1 MNFHDQAISAW
12 QEFLQTKVNHYK
24 KYRNYDYGPLSDS
37 YVSKISPFISHRVL
51 FEYQIIAELNSK
63 YNPSLVNKYLEEVFW
78 RIFWKGWLEIK
89 PCVWNEFI
97 SNKQIKFDDSLYEKA
112 LKGITK
118 LDYFNAWVKE
128 LKKYNYLH
136 NHTRMWFAST
146 WIYTLGLPWQLGAR
160 FFFEHLYDG
169 DAASNLLSWRW
180 VAGLHTK
187 GKRYLFN
194 SENLRKFSNNRFLV
208 KNIDHKN
215 IREEDEFLFE
225 ESEEI
230 FNCDME
236 RDSNHLILFENDMHF
251 ETLESVIKNYQK
263 VYLILLDNADRK
275 LKLSKKVFNFKKKLT
290 LEFSQRFENVDL
302 ISSSE
307 IYKKLRKINH
317 LDMIYPCIGD
327 NNDFIKKFQ
336 IENNKSIKN
345 LVREEDLFSWKFA
358 KKGFFRFKQ
367 NIPLILSFI
376 QNE

>member
-1 MNFHDQAISAW
+1 MIC
-12 QEFLQTKVNHYK
+12 
-24 KYRNYDYGPLSDS
+24 
-37 YVSKISPFISHRVL
+37 I
-51 FEYQIIAELNSK
+51 
-63 YNPSLVNKYLEEVFW
+63 
-78 RIFWKGWLEIK
+78 
-89 PCVWNEFI
+89 
-97 SNKQIKFDDSLYEKA
+97 
-112 LKGITK
+112 
-118 LDYFNAWVKE
+118 
-128 LKKYNYLH
+128 
-136 NHTRMWFAST
+136 
-146 WIYTLGLPWQLGAR
+146 
-160 FFFEHLYDG
+160 
-169 DAASNLLSWRW
+169 
-180 VAGLHTK
+180 
-187 GKRYLFN
+187 
-194 SENLRKFSNNRFLV
+194 
-208 KNIDHKN
+208 
-215 IREEDEFLFE
+215 
-225 ESEEI
+225 
-230 FNCDME
+230 
-236 RDSNHLILFENDMHF
+236 
-251 ETLESVIKNYQK
+251 IKNYQK